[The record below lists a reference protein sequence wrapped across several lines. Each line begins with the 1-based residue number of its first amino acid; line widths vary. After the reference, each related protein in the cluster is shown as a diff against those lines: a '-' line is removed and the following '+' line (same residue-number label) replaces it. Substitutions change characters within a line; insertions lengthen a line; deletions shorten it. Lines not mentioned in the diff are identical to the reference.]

1 MLLLALLIAKN
12 SYKIIS
18 TPILALL
25 ALMLFIYRGQKL
37 KPYIDSLSQATMQLL
52 NGGGAIH
59 NARNP
64 LGYEYGGTILHRYV
78 YGICACVLPA
88 LAPCAQELATHKAKI

>member
-52 NGGGAIH
+52 NGGGQYTMQETHWAMNMGVPFCIAMCMGFALVFYLLLLR
-59 NARNP
+59 AR
-64 LGYEYGGTILHRYV
+64 
-78 YGICACVLPA
+78 
-88 LAPCAQELATHKAKI
+88 KS